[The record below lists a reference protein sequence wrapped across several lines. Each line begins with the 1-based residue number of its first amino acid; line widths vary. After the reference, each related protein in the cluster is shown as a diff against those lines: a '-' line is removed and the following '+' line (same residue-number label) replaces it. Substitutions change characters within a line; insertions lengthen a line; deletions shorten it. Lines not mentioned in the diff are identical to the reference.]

1 MHFWAGICL
10 QNKTRLVVFDRNMNA
25 NTYINDVIQPV
36 VIPFF
41 ERHFRGGGIL
51 QQDGARPH
59 TARLT
64 MNFLAQNGI
73 NVLDWPAMS
82 PDMSPIEH
90 VWDDLKR
97 RVYARP
103 HPPRTLRELRQAVVQ
118 EWNNIPQQLIDQ
130 KILSMRRRVQDLIN
144 ARGGYTRY

>member
-1 MHFWAGICL
+1 M
-10 QNKTRLVVFDRNMNA
+10 
-25 NTYINDVIQPV
+25 

-41 ERHFRGGGIL
+41 QRHFRGGGIL

-97 RVYARP
+97 RVYGHP

-130 KILSMRRRVQDLIN
+130 KILSMHRRVQALIN